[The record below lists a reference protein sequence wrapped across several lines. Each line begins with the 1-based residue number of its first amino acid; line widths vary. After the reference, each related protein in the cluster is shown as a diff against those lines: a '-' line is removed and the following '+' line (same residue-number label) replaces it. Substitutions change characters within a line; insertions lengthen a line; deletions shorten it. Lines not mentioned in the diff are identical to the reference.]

1 MKTIRRLSCAILAG
15 ILLCGALAF
24 ALPDRDKEV
33 RDAPIRTVVLEAE
46 QPGTV
51 DMKVGEQVQ
60 IVLSD
65 AAEHDTDAGG
75 SADTTQTESGDGS
88 GWTQPGKGIWYSERE
103 DIASV
108 DETGRITAKA
118 EGKTTV
124 YMSVPQGV
132 VSCEVVVTG
141 YAMTGM
147 ELFAQSDMRVGE
159 SQTIQAEITPK
170 EAADTKLEWSSDNTD
185 ILTVNQDGVVT
196 AVGVGKATITAKAEN
211 GMTADM
217 AIVVTGYVIES
228 ISVEP
233 SALTMYVGDS
243 KEVTV
248 TTKPEGS
255 DPGKLTWESSNTSV
269 AYYKDGKIE
278 AKAAGEAV
286 ITVTNADGM
295 KAECTVTVKDAKL
308 SLNYTTYD
316 KLKIG
321 ETVTLKAT
329 VTPEGLAVAWSS
341 DNPAVATVDKNGK
354 VTGKKPG
361 QAVITAKAGGLQ
373 ATCKVTVI
381 NASVNPVKPSNIN
394 PSNAIRPFGNTGAT
408 GITNGITN
416 RTPYY
421 FTNSIG
427 TGGVLYIPGA
437 ITQMNALY
445 TMPANIPSAV
455 YLTVDSALDANT
467 ESSLNQLSAS
477 GMYATFF
484 VPIDDLYQ
492 ADDMLRHIAGS
503 GNSIGFLL
511 TPEQA
516 AAGNVQELLE
526 NANQQIS
533 VITGT
538 PTRLVRIAG
547 GSSGNITSETAAA
560 LITAGYRVWDW
571 NTAAREDTMT
581 ADSCYQAIVGAMNT
595 TGTVTI
601 QFGSGANT
609 ASVLQQLLPYMKYCG
624 IPADR
629 INAADTAV
637 CNTAIG

>member
-1 MKTIRRLSCAILAG
+1 MKRIRRLGCAILAG
-15 ILLCGALAF
+15 VLLCGALAF

-33 RDAPIRTVVLEAE
+33 RDAPIRTVTLEAE

-51 DMKVGEQVQ
+51 DMKIGEQVQ
-60 IVLSD
+60 IVLSGMAEEAAD
-65 AAEHDTDAGG
+65 ANG
-75 SADTTQTESGDGS
+75 SGDTTKTESGDGS
-88 GWTQPGKGIWYSERE
+88 GWTQSGKGIWYSEHE

-108 DETGRITAKA
+108 DENGRITAKA
-118 EGKTTV
+118 EGKTII

-132 VSCEVVVTG
+132 VSCEVIVTG

-147 ELFAQSDMRVGE
+147 ELFAQSEMRVGE

-196 AVGVGKATITAKAEN
+196 AVSTGKATITAKAEN

-217 AIVVTGYVIES
+217 AIAVTGYVIES

-278 AKAAGEAV
+278 AKAAGKAV

-295 KAECTVTVKDAKL
+295 KAECTVTVKDARL

-341 DNPAVATVDKNGK
+341 DNPVVATVDKDGK
-354 VTGKKPG
+354 VTGRKTG
-361 QAVITAKAGGLQ
+361 TADIIARAGGLQ
-373 ATCKVTVI
+373 AMCKVTVV
-381 NASVNPVKPSNIN
+381 NASVDTTKPSNITR
-394 PSNAIRPFGNTGAT
+394 PSGNIGAT

-416 RTPYY
+416 GTPYH

-427 TGGVLYIPGA
+427 NGGVLYIPGA
-437 ITQMNALY
+437 ITQLNALY

-455 YLTVDSALDANT
+455 YLTVDSALDVNT
-467 ESSLNQLSAS
+467 ESILNQLSAS
-477 GMYATFF
+477 GMHATFF
-484 VPIDDLYQ
+484 VPINDLYQ

-511 TPEQA
+511 TPEQ

-560 LITAGYRVWDW
+560 LIAAGYRVWDW

-581 ADSCYQAIVGAMNT
+581 ADSCYQAVAGAMNT
-595 TGTVTI
+595 TGEVTI
-601 QFGSGANT
+601 QFGGGANT
-609 ASVLQQLLPYMKYCG
+609 ASVMQQLLPYMKYCG
-624 IPADR
+624 ISAER

-637 CNTAIG
+637 CNTAVG